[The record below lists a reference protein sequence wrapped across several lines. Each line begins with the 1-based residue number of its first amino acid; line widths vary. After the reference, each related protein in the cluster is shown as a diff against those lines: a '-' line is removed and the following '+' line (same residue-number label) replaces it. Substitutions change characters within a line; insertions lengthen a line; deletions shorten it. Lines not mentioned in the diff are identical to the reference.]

1 MKFPWTKVAVLAL
14 VLFTVTKTNG
24 LPLSLLDKGI
34 KPWNAE
40 TKGVITQ
47 RLDQMSF
54 PFEVKYN
61 ADVFNYI
68 KRYTTAGYRD
78 AELILGRTSIYFPI
92 FEHYLSLYQLPQ
104 ELKYL
109 PIVESA
115 LIPDIKSHA
124 GAAGLWQFV
133 PVTARYFDLSI
144 NHHVD
149 ERLNP
154 HESTEAA
161 VKLLAYLYREFQDWA
176 LVMAAYNCGAGRVQ
190 RAIKQARC
198 NNYWDLI
205 PYLPAESRKYVP
217 AFMAATYLVKHY
229 EDHGL
234 TPKYPSYDM
243 QNTEVY
249 RVYDYLRLY
258 DLSQKCGLNFAEV
271 KRLNPGYVNN
281 YIPKSKAGHLLTL
294 PASAS
299 GAFQRFLKEKGIE
312 STKAAMPEGT
322 FKSTYKVVPG
332 DRIETLSMLFN
343 CEIEDLMAWNGLR
356 TAEVTVNQSIIVY
369 FPKQPAAKP

>member
-1 MKFPWTKVAVLAL
+1 MKFPWTKVAVIA
-14 VLFTVTKTNG
+14 VMLFTVTKTNG
-24 LPLSLLDKGI
+24 LPLSLLDKGVE
-34 KPWNAE
+34 PWNTE
-40 TKGVITQ
+40 SVGVITE
-47 RLDQMSF
+47 RLDQMNF

-61 ADVFNYI
+61 VDVFKYI

-78 AELILGRTSIYFPI
+78 AEHILGRTSLYFPI

-109 PIVESA
+109 PIVESG

-124 GAAGLWQFV
+124 GAAGLWQLV

-144 NHHVD
+144 NNQVD

-154 HESTEAA
+154 YEATEAA

-217 AFMAATYLVKHY
+217 AYIAASYLVKHY

-234 TPKYPSYDM
+234 TPKYPSYEM

-258 DLSQKCGLNFAEV
+258 DVSQGLGLNFAQV
-271 KRLNPGYVNN
+271 KKLNPGYVNN

-299 GAFQRFLKEKGIE
+299 DAFLRFLAEKGIE

-322 FKSTYKVVPG
+322 FKSTYQVVAG
-332 DRIETLSMLFN
+332 DRIETLAMLFN
-343 CEIEDLMAWNGLR
+343 CSIEDLMAWNGLR
-356 TAEVTVNQSIIVY
+356 TAEVTINQSITVY

>member
-1 MKFPWTKVAVLAL
+1 MKFPWTKVAVIAL
-14 VLFTVTKTNG
+14 LLFTVTKTNG
-24 LPLSLLDKGI
+24 LPLSLLGEGVE
-34 KPWNAE
+34 PWNAE
-40 TKGVITQ
+40 TKGVITE
-47 RLDQMSF
+47 RLDEINF
-54 PFEVKYN
+54 PFDVKYN
-61 ADVFNYI
+61 ADVYNHI

-78 AELILGRTSIYFPI
+78 AEHILGRTSVYFPI
-92 FEHYLSLYQLPQ
+92 FEHYLSLYQLPS
-104 ELKYL
+104 ELKFL
-109 PIVESA
+109 PMVESA
-115 LIPDIKSHA
+115 LIPDIKSYA

-133 PVTARYFDLSI
+133 PVTARYFDLNI
-144 NHHVD
+144 NNHVD

-154 HESTEAA
+154 YEATEAA

-198 NNYWDLI
+198 NNYWDIL
-205 PYLPAESRKYVP
+205 PYLPKESRKYVP

-234 TPKYPSYDM
+234 TPKYPSYDL

-258 DLSQKCGLNFAEV
+258 DISQKCDLNFAEV

-281 YIPKSKAGHLLTL
+281 YIPKSKAGHLLAL

-299 GAFQRFLKEKGIE
+299 GAFKRFLAEKGIE

-322 FKSTYKVVPG
+322 FKSTYKVVAG
-332 DRIETLSMLFN
+332 DRLETLAMLFN
-343 CEIEDLMAWNGLR
+343 CSLEDLMAWNGFR
-356 TAEVTVNQSIIVY
+356 TAEVTVNQSITVY
-369 FPKQPAAKP
+369 FPKKPIAKP